1 MSCPTCGVAIAA
13 DARFCPACG
22 QSISPTESK
31 TGMPAAVEGPNLI
44 GTEIAGGYRILQKLG
59 EGGMGAVYRGEQIA
73 LKRAVAI
80 KLLRPE
86 LSANETLL
94 HRFRSEA
101 TAVAKL
107 SHPNTVN
114 IYDFGQGKDGSLF
127 IAMEFIEGKSLRAVV
142 HAEAPLLPARAL
154 HIAAQVAASLAD
166 AHSHQIV
173 HRDLKP
179 DNVMLQQRG
188 KQRDIAR
195 VLDFGIAK
203 LRDDSRSTQVAALTQ
218 AGDLLGTPQYMA
230 PEQVRGEAIDG
241 RTDVYALGCLLYEM
255 TTGRMPFEAPTIM
268 AMLSKH
274 LTEDVVPP
282 SVRRPDLGLP
292 RVIDELV
299 VIAMTK
305 SVAMRP
311 SMENYAEQITR
322 ALATMPQLGSNAMP
336 IAAVQT
342 PVAYSAYATPS
353 GAPVATPPHAG
364 QVAPAQP
371 AMTPLQ
377 GPPPQNWQ
385 PPRRSGKRGLYVV
398 LALATAGAIGGAAY
412 YANRKPSADVAAT
425 PSDPWAERKPD
436 PWADKGT
443 QPTPAPAPIPDPLP
457 PIPDPPTPAPT
468 PDDAYFAALGL
479 DTHKA
484 VDVGD
489 GVKLVVPVDFKWA
502 RNGGHTTMTGQKLP
516 VMIFAAVITETSDDP
531 NMLAAAYARSTGMT
545 LKGVGT
551 ANVAGSPRGS
561 AWFMGMYNGM
571 AVSQA
576 VVAVIGQGY
585 RVAIVL
591 QVPASLTN
599 DAKLLAWGKNYLQ
612 HGVILPR

>member
-1 MSCPTCGVAIAA
+1 MSCPTCGVAVAA

-73 LKRAVAI
+73 LKRTVAI
-80 KLLRPE
+80 KVLRPE
-86 LSANETLL
+86 LSANEMLL

-101 TAVAKL
+101 TVVAKL

-127 IAMEFIEGKSLRAVV
+127 IAMEFIEGKSLRSVV

-166 AHSHQIV
+166 AHAHQIV

-179 DNVMLQQRG
+179 DNVMLQDRG

-230 PEQVRGEAIDG
+230 PEQVRGENIDG

-282 SVRRPDLGLP
+282 SHRRPDLGLP

-299 VIAMTK
+299 VTAMTK

-311 SMENYAEQITR
+311 SMENYAEQIQR
-322 ALATMPQLGSNAMP
+322 ALATMPQMGSSAMP

-342 PVAYSAYATPS
+342 PAAYSAYATPS
-353 GAPVATPPHAG
+353 GAPIATPPHAG

-377 GPPPQNWQ
+377 SAAPPQHPWQ
-385 PPRRSGKRGLYVV
+385 APPRSRRGLYVV
-398 LALATAGAIGGAAY
+398 LALATIGAIGGAAY
-412 YANRKPSADVAAT
+412 YANRNSSPQVGAN
-425 PSDPWAERKPD
+425 PGDPWGERKPD
-436 PWADKGT
+436 PWADNANHP
-443 QPTPAPAPIPDPLP
+443 PTPAPQPSPDPLP
-457 PIPDPPTPAPT
+457 PTPPVPSQVASNELDPRN
-468 PDDAYFAALGL
+468 
-479 DTHKA
+479 A

-489 GVKLVVPVDFKWA
+489 GVKLIIPADFKWA
-502 RNGGHTTMTGQKLP
+502 RNGPLTTMTGQKLP
-516 VMIFAAVITETSDDP
+516 VMIFAAVITEPSNDP
-531 NMLAAAYARSTGMT
+531 KLLAAAYAASTGLT
-545 LKGVGT
+545 LKGTGT
-551 ANVAGSPRGS
+551 ANVAGIPCGS
-561 AWFMGMYNGM
+561 AWFMGMFNGI

-576 VVAVIGQGY
+576 VVAVIGQNF

-591 QVPASLTN
+591 QVPANLTN
-599 DAKLLAWGKNYLQ
+599 DTQLLAWGSNYLQ

>member
-1 MSCPTCGVAIAA
+1 MSCPTCGVAVAA

-31 TGMPAAVEGPNLI
+31 DAMPAAVDGPNLI
-44 GTEIAGGYRILQKLG
+44 GTEIADGYRIIQKLG

-86 LSANETLL
+86 LSANEQLL

-127 IAMEFIEGKSLRAVV
+127 IAMEFIEGKSLRSVV
-142 HAEAPLLPARAL
+142 HAEAPLPPARAL

-166 AHSHQIV
+166 AHAHQIV

-179 DNVMLQQRG
+179 DNVMLQDRG

-230 PEQVRGEAIDG
+230 PEQVRGENIDG

-274 LTEDVVPP
+274 LTDQVIPP
-282 SVRRPDLGLP
+282 SQRRPDLGLP

-299 VIAMTK
+299 ITAMTK
-305 SVAMRP
+305 SIAMRP
-311 SMENYAEQITR
+311 SMESYAEQINR
-322 ALATMPQLGSNAMP
+322 ALATMPPSGSTAMP
-336 IAAVQT
+336 IAAAPT
-342 PVAYSAYATPS
+342 PVAYSAYATPP
-353 GAPVATPPHAG
+353 GAPIATPPHVG
-364 QVAPAQP
+364 QVAAAP
-371 AMTPLQ
+371 AMTPLRSDA
-377 GPPPQNWQ
+377 PPHTWQ
-385 PPRRSGKRGLYVV
+385 APRPSGRRGLYVV
-398 LALATAGAIGGAAY
+398 IALAAVGAIGGAAY
-412 YANRKPSADVAAT
+412 YANRKPSPDAAAQ
-425 PSDPWAERKPD
+425 PNDPWAEHKPD
-436 PWADKGT
+436 PWADKAT
-443 QPTPAPAPIPDPLP
+443 PRAPTPMPQPSPPPIPDPLP
-457 PIPDPPTPAPT
+457 PAPT
-468 PDDAYFAALGL
+468 HLVGGIETRA
-479 DTHKA
+479 TI
-484 VDVGD
+484 DVGD
-489 GVKLVVPVDFKWA
+489 GVKLNVPVDFTWS
-502 RNGGHTTMTGQKLP
+502 RNGALTTLTGQKLP
-516 VMIFAAVITETSDDP
+516 VMIFAAVITEPSNDP
-531 NMLAAAYARSTGMT
+531 KALAAAYATSTGMT

-551 ANVAGSPRGS
+551 ASVAGIPCGS
-561 AWFMGMYNGM
+561 AWFMGMFNGM

-576 VVAVIGQGY
+576 VVALIGPGY

-599 DAKLLAWGKNYLQ
+599 DAELLAWGKNYLQ
-612 HGVILPR
+612 YGVILPR